1 MTATTLLW
9 LLILYLFIGIMYA
22 VFQTPQRKVGDTKHY
37 IVWQFYTYTVFWIVR
52 VVYRRLRK
60 SVKTIKKG

>member
-1 MTATTLLW
+1 MTTTFGLFV
-9 LLILYLFIGIMYA
+9 ILYFFIGLMYA
-22 VFQTPQRKVGDTKHY
+22 VFQTPQRKVGETKIY
-37 IVWQFYTYTVFWIVR
+37 VAWQFYLYTVFWIVR